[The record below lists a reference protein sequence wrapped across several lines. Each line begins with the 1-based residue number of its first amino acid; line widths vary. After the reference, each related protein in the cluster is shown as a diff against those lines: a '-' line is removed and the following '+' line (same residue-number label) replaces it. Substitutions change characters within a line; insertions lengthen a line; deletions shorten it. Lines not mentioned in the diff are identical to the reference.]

1 MHTLEVTDEQLELL
15 HQSVNSWIN
24 SFSHDQPD
32 MLRAGKALRAKIDA
46 ELARPST
53 PEAGRPV
60 SAGATFTQ

>member
-32 MLRAGKALRAKIDA
+32 MLRAGKALRAKIDE
-46 ELARPST
+46 ELARPSR
-53 PEAGRPV
+53 PAGLQV
-60 SAGATFTQ
+60 AEGATFAQ